1 MEVILMKS
9 VRLLLAASFVLI
21 LASCALSPTWSID
34 GKWQQVD
41 GTEAIEFSKPGKVLI
56 TSGDKTISAHF
67 EFLDAKHIKI
77 DMGSLG
83 SLVDTVSISK
93 NELTLTNPDGEVKKY
108 RRVR

>member
-9 VRLLLAASFVLI
+9 VRLLLAVSFVLI

-41 GTEAIEFSKPGKVLI
+41 GTEAIEFSKPGKVI
-56 TSGDKTISAHF
+56 TTSGDKTITAHY

-93 NELTLTNPDGEVKKY
+93 NELTLTNPDGEIKKY